1 MRRLMPL
8 IALLVAVSGVAS
20 EPFVTVVGRKINLL
34 PAGKI
39 QAACGTS
46 KPVFGCTNMDATLLT
61 ACKASDSLYRI
72 TAVARLTPVVYMV
85 SHTILAHEMAHVAD
99 VAGQLKWYARALGK
113 AVYETEEACEASA
126 RVARMTFGHRLRE
139 FQNISALKQD
149 GPEAARLAEAK
160 TAGSIRAALGD

>member
-1 MRRLMPL
+1 MRRFMPL
-8 IALLVAVSGVAS
+8 IALLVAVSAVAA
-20 EPFVTVVGRKINLL
+20 EPFVTVVGRKVNLI

-46 KPVFGCTNMDATLLT
+46 KPVFGCTTMDATLLT
-61 ACKASDSLYRI
+61 SCNASDALYRI
-72 TAVARLTPVVYMV
+72 TAAARLTPVVYMV

-99 VAGQLKWYARALGK
+99 VAGHLRSYAKALGK

-126 RVARMTFGHRLRE
+126 RVARMTFGRRLRD

-149 GPEAARLAEAK
+149 GPDAGRVADAKAAA
-160 TAGSIRAALGD
+160 SIRAALGD